1 MTYHLGC
8 TELKQQSIVNVKLI
22 VYFYDYFNKV
32 FCFRVGS
39 NPPETL
45 NSPNLDG
52 DPVSSYTGDSRH
64 HHLHHDHFYSPGHHS
79 SHRDSHNPIQSRSG
93 QILWIRGL
101 TRLQTQVSVTSLT
114 LVFSIYS
121 WFSRIWPTRTIYQN
135 IRLVY
140 HSYGSLYKI
149 WNIEQCWL
157 KKWVLDVLL
166 TKFQTSP
173 PLFYFVQCLIAF

>member
-52 DPVSSYTGDSRH
+52 DPVSSYTGESRLH
-64 HHLHHDHFYSPGHHS
+64 HLHHLHHDHLYSPGHHS

-101 TRLQTQVSVTSLT
+101 TRLQTQVSLTSLT

-121 WFSRIWPTRTIYQN
+121 
-135 IRLVY
+135 
-140 HSYGSLYKI
+140 
-149 WNIEQCWL
+149 
-157 KKWVLDVLL
+157 
-166 TKFQTSP
+166 
-173 PLFYFVQCLIAF
+173 